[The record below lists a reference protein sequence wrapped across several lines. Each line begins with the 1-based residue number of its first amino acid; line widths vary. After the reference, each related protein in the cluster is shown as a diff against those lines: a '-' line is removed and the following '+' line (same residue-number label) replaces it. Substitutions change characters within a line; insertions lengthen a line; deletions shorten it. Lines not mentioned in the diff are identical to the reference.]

1 MHFTVHNN
9 ELKKSNSN
17 LESRITKFGQS
28 GTSMT
33 FQCAND
39 SIYLIF
45 DSHGGGDNY
54 MCFVIDVLT
63 TPHSYRLDNGTDGAV
78 SIDPYTKI
86 ATITYCSF
94 YHTGVIFKLI

>member
-1 MHFTVHNN
+1 MYNN
-9 ELKKSNSN
+9 EAKSLRSN
-17 LESRITKFGQS
+17 LESRITKFDKS

-33 FQCAND
+33 FQCVND

-45 DSHGGGDNY
+45 DSHNSGVKY
-54 MCFVIDVLT
+54 MCFVIDVSS
-63 TPHSYRLDNGTDGAV
+63 TPHVYRLDNNTNGAV
-78 SIDPYTKI
+78 SIDPDTKI

>member
-1 MHFTVHNN
+1 
-9 ELKKSNSN
+9 
-17 LESRITKFGQS
+17 
-28 GTSMT
+28 MT

>member
-1 MHFTVHNN
+1 MYIC
-9 ELKKSNSN
+9 LIKRSN

-45 DSHGGGDNY
+45 DSHGGGDKY
-54 MCFVIDVLT
+54 MCFVIGVST

-78 SIDPYTKI
+78 SIDPDTKI